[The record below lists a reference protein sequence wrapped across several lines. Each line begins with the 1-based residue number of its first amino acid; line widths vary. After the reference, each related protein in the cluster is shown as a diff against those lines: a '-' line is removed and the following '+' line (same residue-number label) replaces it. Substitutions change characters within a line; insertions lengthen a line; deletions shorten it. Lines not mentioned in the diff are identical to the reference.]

1 MPAFKRLTEDD
12 LRTLTRSELLD
23 RFEREGEYWDRKV
36 KRGFAEADREA
47 YAEYSRLLNLALPP
61 GGGVQHALKYVKGQ
75 GDDGYWDT
83 SPLTS
88 PDGGRS

>member
-23 RFEREGEYWDRKV
+23 RFEREGEYWDRKT
-36 KRGFAEADREA
+36 KRGMTEVDQAAHR
-47 YAEYSRLLNLALPP
+47 EYSRLLHLALPP
-61 GGGVQHALKYVKGQ
+61 GGGIQHALDYVKGH

-83 SPLTS
+83 PPLTE
-88 PDGGRS
+88 